1 MLQALWSQDPP
12 AHHPSP
18 GCGCPPFRHRS
29 VVRMHTIFSL
39 LASSTMPPPP
49 PQHKE
54 LFSLRQPDW
63 IHEISHWGGEA
74 NPRPTWPTCQ
84 DSTRI
89 TEVAE
94 WRRADTRGRRAK
106 RALPCCPSA
115 FSPSQP
121 FKWPRSIY
129 YILIPLL
136 GPGTHWGQD
145 RWIPF
150 TEYPFCQW
158 QAKKEKKKSANKQDL
173 QIILGKQAQAERSTT
188 HSSRGLTIGSLNS
201 QHQQHLRYYWKWKF
215 LGPTPDQLIWTLRG
229 HAVCFLQ
236 ATRCM
241 PKFQKL

>member
-1 MLQALWSQDPP
+1 MLTCYRLSGRKIRLHTTPPLGVDAHHSAIALWS
-12 AHHPSP
+12 A
-18 GCGCPPFRHRS
+18 CTF
-29 VVRMHTIFSL
+29 FSL

-74 NPRPTWPTCQ
+74 NPGPTWPTCQ

-106 RALPCCPSA
+106 RAFPCCPSA

-145 RWIPF
+145 RDESPSQN
-150 TEYPFCQW
+150 TPS
-158 QAKKEKKKSANKQDL
+158 ASGKLKKKKKKKVQINKRLANHIGQTSTGWEKHYPLKQGSHNRIPEL
-173 QIILGKQAQAERSTT
+173 TAPAAPAILLEMEILGPHPR
-188 HSSRGLTIGSLNS
+188 
-201 QHQQHLRYYWKWKF
+201 
-215 LGPTPDQLIWTLRG
+215 PTDLDT
-229 HAVCFLQ
+229 
-236 ATRCM
+236 
-241 PKFQKL
+241 